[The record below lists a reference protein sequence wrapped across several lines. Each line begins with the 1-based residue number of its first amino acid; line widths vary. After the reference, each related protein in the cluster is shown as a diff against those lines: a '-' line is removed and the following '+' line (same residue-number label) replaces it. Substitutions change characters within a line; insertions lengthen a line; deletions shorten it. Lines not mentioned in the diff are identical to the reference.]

1 METKV
6 KVKVVIVYPNS
17 EYITHWQTD
26 KNTMLNCQ
34 NVSTVK
40 KMLYCSGFRTYVL
53 ETVRNFSK
61 TSTRTSSLL
70 YISAIAFFV
79 SRRTVI
85 WKLLCTNIRWPPT
98 SHSSTNGIAR
108 ISAYWNGMQKTPD
121 WMSSLQ
127 AHFPF
132 PSPTP
137 HPLLFSLFSNSR
149 ANEPVRR
156 LDRSW
161 SWVIAVNWIRKSGG
175 YQLFHQLWSW
185 GKIILLGSHKLI
197 RITNPIWINYLIR
210 SDSNGD

>member
-1 METKV
+1 METNNNRLNTWKCFTKIEEQTQEQIRNKTVHRFCNDSDLIHLNVEKLLYSMETKF

-40 KMLYCSGFRTYVL
+40 KMLYCSGFWTYVL

-61 TSTRTSSLL
+61 NSTRNSSLL

-137 HPLLFSLFSNSR
+137 PPLLSLSFFLFSPILAQMSLF
-149 ANEPVRR
+149 A
-156 LDRSW
+156 
-161 SWVIAVNWIRKSGG
+161 G
-175 YQLFHQLWSW
+175 
-185 GKIILLGSHKLI
+185 
-197 RITNPIWINYLIR
+197 
-210 SDSNGD
+210 